1 MMNKI
6 TPHLIRDLHATLPP
20 GTECYLCDQVRSAL
34 AKYRGPDSWQ
44 AIEKNQAVQLLAKQ
58 LGRGLKRFLKP
69 EIQQELKALQIN
81 EH

>member
-1 MMNKI
+1 MNKI

-20 GTECYLCDQVRSAL
+20 GTECYLCDQVRRAL
-34 AKYRGPDSWQ
+34 AKYRGSDSWQ

-69 EIQQELKALQIN
+69 EIQQELRALQAN
-81 EH
+81 NH